1 MTQHVTIESLNARP
15 PRRQV
20 LSRRQVM
27 IGAAG
32 LTFAIA
38 LGVDRRAAGAV
49 LAAERS
55 GKALSPWVSIATDGT
70 ITIMS
75 PATEMGQGSMTS
87 LPLIIAEEL
96 DADWSNV
103 RIMPA
108 PAIEAIY
115 GNPGFG
121 GMMYTA
127 GSNAVTSY
135 YRPLR
140 LFGAQVRRVL
150 MDNAGKKLGVPLE
163 ELTTEPSA
171 VVHAKSGRKLGY
183 GEIAAFA
190 EVPDKAPEV
199 KPEALKKPSEF
210 RLIGKDL
217 PRVEL
222 PGKVNGSARYS
233 IDVQVPNMLY
243 GAVLRAPVEGSVPDK
258 IDDAKAKVI
267 AGAVRIV
274 RLPYGVGVL
283 AETPWAAFEARR
295 ALTQSVTWSRTG
307 TAWGFDSDKGMERF
321 AADAKDLARGAT
333 EWSKIGDARGEMP
346 KASSVF
352 EAEYRCDYAYHAQM
366 EPLNAIASVSP
377 SGDSV
382 EIWAGTQ
389 SQSIACE
396 APAKVLG
403 IARDKVKLHDMLM
416 GGGFGRRGNRDV
428 DFIIDA
434 VLLSKEAGRPVKVMW
449 TREDDVHNG
458 RFRPI
463 SAHYL
468 KAGFDPSGKLTA
480 WHHRIAVDR
489 VGPYMDPVRYQMSGG
504 KDFIAMLG
512 ADPRGYD
519 VPHQLVEQLYRD
531 TGVRTNPLR
540 GISFTANKF
549 ATETFIDD
557 IARKRGID
565 PVKFRLELLKNTPR
579 AVKVVERVAEMANWG
594 KKRDGRGLGV
604 AFIDYSGSQLAGIAE
619 VSVDRANGQIRVH
632 DFWCTIDCGVAVQPD
647 NVVAQTESSI
657 VYGLGMSL
665 SERISVK
672 NGAVEQSNFYDY
684 RVPRMNEVPAMH
696 IEVIATDNHPTGA
709 GQMAT
714 PLIAPAISNAVMQL
728 AGARLR
734 HTPFTPERVK
744 AALG

>member
-1 MTQHVTIESLNARP
+1 MTQHIAIENLHPTPSART
-15 PRRQV
+15 R

-27 IGAAG
+27 VGAAG
-32 LTFAIA
+32 LTFAVA
-38 LGVDRRAAGAV
+38 LGANRRAAS
-49 LAAERS
+49 AALVGERA
-55 GKALSPWVSIATDGT
+55 GKALSPWVSIAADGT

-96 DADWSNV
+96 DADWSKV
-103 RIMPA
+103 RVVPA
-108 PAIEAIY
+108 PPIDAIY

-135 YRPLR
+135 YQPLR
-140 LFGAQVRRVL
+140 VFGAQVRRVL
-150 MDNAGKKLGVPLE
+150 LDNAGKKLGVPVA

-171 VVHAKSGRKLGY
+171 VVHATSGRKLGY
-183 GEIAAFA
+183 GEIATFA
-190 EVPDKAPEV
+190 EVPGKAPEI
-199 KPEALKKPSEF
+199 KPEDLKKPSQF
-210 RLIGKDL
+210 RLIGKDVL
-217 PRVEL
+217 RVEL

-267 AGAVRIV
+267 AGPVRIV

-283 AETPWAAFEARR
+283 ADTPWAVFEARR
-295 ALTQSVTWSRTG
+295 ALASSVTWSRTG

-321 AADAKDLARGAT
+321 AADAKNPARGAT
-333 EWSKIGDARGEMP
+333 EWSKVGDARGELP
-346 KASSVF
+346 KAAGTM

-377 SGDSV
+377 SGDAV

-396 APAKVLG
+396 APAKILG
-403 IARDKVKLHDMLM
+403 IPRDKVKLHDMLM

-463 SAHYL
+463 SAHYV

-512 ADPRGYD
+512 ADLKGYD

-540 GISFTANKF
+540 GISFTANRF
-549 ATETFIDD
+549 ATETFMDE
-557 IARKRGID
+557 IALKRGVD

-594 KKRDGRGLGV
+594 KKREGRGLGF
-604 AFIDYSGSQLAGIAE
+604 AFLDYSGSQVAGIAE
-619 VSVDRANGQIRVH
+619 VSVDRGSGQVKVH
-632 DFWCTIDCGVAVQPD
+632 EFWCTIDCGVAVQPD

-665 SERISVK
+665 IERISIKDGV
-672 NGAVEQSNFYDY
+672 VQESNFYDY
-684 RVPRMNEVPAMH
+684 RVPRMNEVPVMH
-696 IEVIATDNHPTGA
+696 IEVIPTDNHPTGV

-714 PLIAPAISNAVMQL
+714 PLIAPAISSAVMQL
-728 AGARLR
+728 TGVRLR

>member
-1 MTQHVTIESLNARP
+1 MTRHAAIESLNATSS
-15 PRRQV
+15 RRHV
-20 LSRRQVM
+20 LSRRHVM

-32 LTFAIA
+32 LTFATA
-38 LGVDRRAAGAV
+38 LGVNRRAGA
-49 LAAERS
+49 AAPATART
-55 GKALSPWVSIATDGT
+55 GTALSPWVSIAADGT

-96 DADWSNV
+96 DADWSKV
-103 RIMPA
+103 RVVPA
-108 PAIEAIY
+108 PPIEAIY

-135 YRPLR
+135 YQPLR
-140 LFGAQVRRVL
+140 VFGAQVRRVL
-150 MDNAGKKLGVPLE
+150 IDNAGKKLGVPAE

-190 EVPDKAPEV
+190 EVPAKAPEI
-199 KPEALKKPSEF
+199 KPEELKKPGQF
-210 RLIGKDL
+210 RLIGKDVS
-217 PRVEL
+217 RVEL
-222 PGKVNGSARYS
+222 PGKVNGSARYA

-258 IDDAKAKVI
+258 IDDAKARVI
-267 AGAVRIV
+267 AGPVRIV

-283 AETPWAAFEARR
+283 ADTPWAAFEARR
-295 ALTQSVTWSRTG
+295 ALAQSVTWSRTG

-321 AADAKDLARGAT
+321 AADAKNPARGAT
-333 EWSKIGDARGEMP
+333 EWSKIGDARGELP
-346 KASSVF
+346 KAAGTM

-377 SGDSV
+377 SGDAV

-396 APAKVLG
+396 APAKILG
-403 IARDKVKLHDMLM
+403 IPRDKVKLHDMLM

-468 KAGFDPSGKLTA
+468 KAGLDPSGKLTA

-512 ADPRGYD
+512 ADLKGYD

-540 GISFTANKF
+540 GISFTANRF
-549 ATETFIDD
+549 ATETFMDE
-557 IARKRGID
+557 IALKRGVD

-594 KKRDGRGLGV
+594 KKREGRGLGF
-604 AFIDYSGSQLAGIAE
+604 AFLDYSGSQVAGVAE
-619 VSVDRANGQIRVH
+619 VSVDRGSGQIKVH
-632 DFWCTIDCGVAVQPD
+632 EFWCTIDCGVAVQPD

-665 SERISVK
+665 IERINIKDGMVQ
-672 NGAVEQSNFYDY
+672 ESNFYDY
-684 RVPRMNEVPAMH
+684 RVPRMNEVPVMH
-696 IEVIATDNHPTGA
+696 IEVIATDNHPTGV

-714 PLIAPAISNAVMQL
+714 PLIAPAISSAVMQL
-728 AGARLR
+728 TGVRLR
-734 HTPFTPERVK
+734 HTPFTPDRVK